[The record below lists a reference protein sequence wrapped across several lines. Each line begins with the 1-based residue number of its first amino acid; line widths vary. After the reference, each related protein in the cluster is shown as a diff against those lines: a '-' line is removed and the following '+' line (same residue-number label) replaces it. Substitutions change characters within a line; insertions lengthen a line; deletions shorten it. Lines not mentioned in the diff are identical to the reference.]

1 MKNRPKILR
10 TGMGEGKNYE
20 LGAQTFSGRS
30 VGDSG
35 PGTSELRRES
45 KKQNE
50 ERIEFTLS
58 KFIFSSCV

>member
-1 MKNRPKILR
+1 M
-10 TGMGEGKNYE
+10 
-20 LGAQTFSGRS
+20 FSGRS